1 MFRDELKKE
10 IAFMKNLGYHP
21 HVLSMIG
28 CVSSIYEPL
37 LVVEYCANGDLLTLL
52 RRHKDYILIVSSLIL
67 ISSNLLLNQFLGPWS
82 RLPRPSWFLFIP
94 SRLALIFMANFR
106 WPCVSEF
113 AKLHSPRHCVQKCPN
128 HETNGRKGCHHFLRC
143 FVVENKPPLS
153 NF

>member
-67 ISSNLLLNQFLGPWS
+67 ISSNLLLNQFLGP
-82 RLPRPSWFLFIP
+82 
-94 SRLALIFMANFR
+94 
-106 WPCVSEF
+106 
-113 AKLHSPRHCVQKCPN
+113 
-128 HETNGRKGCHHFLRC
+128 
-143 FVVENKPPLS
+143 
-153 NF
+153 